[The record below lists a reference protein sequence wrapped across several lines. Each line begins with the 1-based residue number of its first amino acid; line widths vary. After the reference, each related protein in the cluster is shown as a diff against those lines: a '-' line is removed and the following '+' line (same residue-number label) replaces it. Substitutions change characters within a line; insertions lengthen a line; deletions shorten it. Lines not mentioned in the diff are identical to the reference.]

1 MSTSSICTPRRDG
14 TYACQRCNQV
24 FTSLMAVLG
33 HQNAHREG
41 RPAKRQ
47 RRAETHHQNPLSM
60 TRSGTVNSFSGLS
73 ATNPPGTMVGS
84 SHSFLSRLPSA
95 TPVPPP
101 VPPPSAVLISFGPV
115 RGYHHLVTASPAP
128 SPPAPLQ
135 TPTIGSNRLFQV
147 PDLLGSSVAPAAP
160 PLRSSSSHPIVLD
173 SDNEDEEENAL
184 DLDLKL

>member
-1 MSTSSICTPRRDG
+1 
-14 TYACQRCNQV
+14 
-24 FTSLMAVLG
+24 MAVLG

-60 TRSGTVNSFSGLS
+60 TGSGSVNLFSGLS
-73 ATNPPGTMVGS
+73 ATNTPGTMVGS
-84 SHSFLSRLPSA
+84 SHSFLSHLPSA
-95 TPVPPP
+95 TPVPP
-101 VPPPSAVLISFGPV
+101 VLISFGPV
-115 RGYHHLVTASPAP
+115 PGYHHLVTASPAP

-147 PDLLGSSVAPAAP
+147 PDLLGSFVAPAAP
-160 PLRSSSSHPIVLD
+160 PLGSSSSHPIVLD